1 MNVWYQFNLY
11 VLLQNMKHTI
21 RIDAVLYCFT
31 CWYTSIRCLS
41 VFTDYLYRYFVNGS
55 VIADDC
61 KSIPQTVE
69 IVHLISSLDGV
80 RAPLNFEWCALCTR
94 LARFFSAYQHLA
106 LNCPIECSSSSLVY
120 LWGGLWTGNFS
131 FGVWNWVVHAI

>member
-1 MNVWYQFNLY
+1 MQCYTVSPADI
-11 VLLQNMKHTI
+11 LQ
-21 RIDAVLYCFT
+21 LG
-31 CWYTSIRCLS
+31 CLS

-120 LWGGLWTGNFS
+120 L
-131 FGVWNWVVHAI
+131 